1 MQKRDYIIT
10 LTVILLIIISAFAAL
25 VIKEQNHQGK
35 TGDKVISVTIVNQ
48 DKTQKL
54 FKISTDSK
62 TLGGALLQRN
72 LVTPEEY
79 KDGFYTQINGIR
91 ADYKLDGAWW
101 CFTKNG
107 EELSEGVN
115 QHYIK
120 DGDCFEITHTPA

>member
-1 MQKRDYIIT
+1 MQKRNYII
-10 LTVILLIIISAFAAL
+10 ILSLILVIIISAFSRL
-25 VIKEQNHQGK
+25 ILKQENQVQK
-35 TGDKVISVTIVNQ
+35 GDKVISVTIINE

-72 LVTPEEY
+72 IVTPEEY
-79 KDGFYTQINGIR
+79 KNGFYTQINGIR

-101 CFTKNG
+101 CFTQNG
-107 EELSEGVN
+107 EELIKGAN
-115 QHYIK
+115 YHYIK

>member
-10 LTVILLIIISAFAAL
+10 LTAILLIIISAFVAL
-25 VIKEQNHQGK
+25 VIKDKNHQGK

-54 FKISTDSK
+54 FKISTSSK

-72 LVTPEEY
+72 LVTAEEY
-79 KDGFYTQINGIR
+79 KDGFYTYINGIR
-91 ADYKLDGAWW
+91 ADYKLDGAFWR
-101 CFTKNG
+101 FTQNG
-107 EELSEGVN
+107 EELPTGAN
-115 QHYIK
+115 NHYIK